1 MASPNCFAS
10 TTAASQ
16 GGFSSN
22 VSREKL
28 KIKIYLV
35 DLAIASK
42 HRSDILF
49 GTKMKRG
56 KAFLVEIA
64 LQKLQKCGFKLNFWE
79 VQPGAL
85 ITSRLVHLALRG

>member
-16 GGFSSN
+16 GGFSSD

-28 KIKIYLV
+28 EIKIYLV
-35 DLAIASK
+35 NLAIASK

-49 GTKMKRG
+49 WTKLKRG
-56 KAFLVEIA
+56 KAFWLRVLSKNFKNLVSNLIS
-64 LQKLQKCGFKLNFWE
+64 
-79 VQPGAL
+79 GACPAWR
-85 ITSRLVHLALRG
+85 TYHLKATE